1 MTLINRIL
9 IAMTGLLLIIL
20 ISTYIITMNNAR
32 NFLIE
37 QMNSNAQD
45 TATSLGISL
54 SQAVAN
60 QDNAMMLSMVEAA
73 FDNGFFSMV
82 EVRNIRGELLIS
94 RYVPKR
100 QNQAP
105 DWFIDLIQ
113 WPSSVK
119 NSVIMNGW
127 KQNGEVLVLGD
138 TNYACNTLWKNA
150 VHLIY
155 WDILFIILSLVCMFF
170 LLRGFLKP
178 LQRVIS
184 QAESIGRGN
193 FQVETILSETT
204 ELKKLTLAMNQIANH
219 NVVNNNNPA
228 PGYEK
233 PHLA

>member
-1 MTLINRIL
+1 MSLINRIL
-9 IAMTGLLLIIL
+9 IAMTSILLIIL

-32 NFLIE
+32 NFFIE
-37 QMNSNAQD
+37 QMSSNAQD

-73 FDNGFFSMV
+73 FDNGFFSMI

-94 RYVPKR
+94 RYAPNRK
-100 QNQAP
+100 NQAP
-105 DWFIDLIQ
+105 DWFINLIQ
-113 WPSSVK
+113 WPSSIK
-119 NSVIMNGW
+119 NAVVMNGW
-127 KQNGEVLVLGD
+127 KQSGEVLVLGD
-138 TNYACNTLWKNA
+138 INYACNALWKNA

-155 WDILFIILSLVCMFF
+155 WDMLFIILSLVCMFF

-184 QAESIGRGN
+184 QAESIGKGN
-193 FQVETILSETT
+193 FQVETIFSETT

-219 NVVNNNNPA
+219 NVVNNVS
-228 PGYEK
+228 K
-233 PHLA
+233 M